1 MHLCVFAASKTTV
14 LFWGLPPLPGVL
26 PGAYHDFPCG
36 RQCLNCS
43 LCVKDPGWFLSVKPT
58 IIPGLGHNLL
68 SLSGLPSP
76 KWGFSSA
83 SVVKN
88 PPAKQETWVQ
98 SLHWEDPLE
107 KEMAT
112 DSSILA
118 WRIPW
123 TEEPG
128 RLQSKWSQRVGH
140 HWVTLS
146 HTHKY
151 MLAILFVS
159 IT

>member
-128 RLQSKWSQRVGH
+128 GLQSMGLQRVE
-140 HWVTLS
+140 LS
-146 HTHKY
+146 THA
-151 MLAILFVS
+151 MPCMQS
-159 IT
+159 